1 VRFSLTFFP
10 MNEVRVV
17 RNGRYGIGQLVA
29 AALAMALPCAL
40 GGARL
45 YAEDFHYPLKPA
57 AAEHGPVYVADL
69 RLPGILVVKDGK
81 VDTYFAAS
89 KKLGTPLCR
98 IRSLAVDRDGKVL
111 AGDSSTREVY
121 RFDQPGKPTP
131 LIKGA
136 EAGIGIP
143 MSIAVDS
150 KGNIFVADL
159 ETHWIW
165 KLAPTGGTPKRF
177 AEVPA
182 PGGMTIDPQDR
193 LLVVSNGNDQLLRI
207 SPDAKIEVVVAGRP
221 FQHPNDVALSP
232 DGTVY
237 VSDGYAHSIFKV
249 AAGAKPQPWIN
260 GGPLVNPVGL
270 AWHDG
275 NLLVADPNPKAKN
288 GQVYKA
294 AAAGK
299 LSPLAGK

>member
-1 VRFSLTFFP
+1 VPFSLILFRLS
-10 MNEVRVV
+10 EVRVV
-17 RNGRYGIGQLVA
+17 RSSRYGVQQYVFA
-29 AALAMALPCAL
+29 AIALAAVF
-40 GGARL
+40 GGRL
-45 YAEDFHYPLKPA
+45 LQAEDFHYPLKPA

-69 RLPGILVVKDGK
+69 RLPGVLVVKDGK
-81 VDTYFAAS
+81 VDSYFVAS

-98 IRSLAVDRDGKVL
+98 VRSLAIDHDGKVL

-136 EAGIGIP
+136 QAGIGIP
-143 MSIAVDS
+143 ISLAVDS

-159 ETHWIW
+159 EVHWIW
-165 KLAPTGGTPKRF
+165 KLAPTGGAPQRF

-182 PGGMTIDPQDR
+182 PGGMAIDSHDR
-193 LLVVSNGNDQLLRI
+193 LWVISNGNDQLLRI

-221 FQHPNDVALSP
+221 FQHPNDVALGP
-232 DGTVY
+232 DETAY
-237 VSDGYAHSIFKV
+237 VSDGYAHTIWKV
-249 AAGAKPQPWIN
+249 VAGAKPQAWIS
-260 GGPLVNPVGL
+260 GAPLVNPGGL

-275 NLLVADPNPKAKN
+275 SLIIADPNPKAKT

-294 AAAGK
+294 DSAGK

>member
-1 VRFSLTFFP
+1 MRFSLIRLRLS
-10 MNEVRVV
+10 EVRVV
-17 RNGRYGIGQLVA
+17 RSGRCVVRQFVWGAFAI
-29 AALAMALPCAL
+29 ALAAAL

-45 YAEDFHYPLKPA
+45 QAEEFHYPLKPA

-81 VDTYFAAS
+81 IETYFAAS

-98 IRSLAVDRDGKVL
+98 IRSLAIDRDGKVL

-143 MSIAVDS
+143 MAIAVDS

-159 ETHWIW
+159 EVHWIW
-165 KLAPTGGTPKRF
+165 KLAPAGGAPKRF

-182 PGGMTIDPQDR
+182 PVGMTIDAHDR
-193 LLVVSNGNDQLLRI
+193 LWVVSNGNDQLLRI
-207 SPDAKIEVVVAGRP
+207 SPDAKIEVVVTGRP
-221 FQHPNDVALSP
+221 FQHPNDVALGP
-232 DGTVY
+232 DESAY
-237 VSDGYAHSIFKV
+237 VSDGYARTIWKV
-249 AAGAKPQPWIN
+249 TAGAKPQAWIS
-260 GGPLVNPVGL
+260 GPPLVNPVGL
-270 AWHDG
+270 AWHEG
-275 NLLVADPNPKAKN
+275 NLIIADPNPKAKT

-294 AAAGK
+294 DAAGK
-299 LSPLAGK
+299 LSPLALK

>member
-1 VRFSLTFFP
+1 MS
-10 MNEVRVV
+10 EVRIV
-17 RNGRYGIGQLVA
+17 RSGRYSVGQVVVGA
-29 AALAMALPCAL
+29 FAIALACAL
-40 GGARL
+40 GGTRL
-45 YAEDFHYPLKPA
+45 LAEDFHYPLKPA

-81 VDTYFAAS
+81 IDTYFAAS

-98 IRSLAVDRDGKVL
+98 VRSLAIDRDGKVL

-150 KGNIFVADL
+150 KGNIFIADI
-159 ETHWIW
+159 EVHWIW
-165 KLAPTGGTPKRF
+165 KLAPSGGAPQRF
-177 AEVPA
+177 VEVPA
-182 PGGMTIDPQDR
+182 PGGMAIDSQDR
-193 LLVVSNGNDQLLRI
+193 LWVISNGNDQLLRI
-207 SPDAKIEVVVAGRP
+207 SPEAKVEVVVAGRP
-221 FQHPNDVALSP
+221 FQHPNDVAIGP
-232 DGTVY
+232 DGTAY
-237 VSDGYAHSIFKV
+237 VSDGYAKTIFKV
-249 AAGAKPQPWIN
+249 AADGKPQAWIK
-260 GGPLVNPVGL
+260 GAPLINPGGL

-275 NLLVADPNPKAKN
+275 NLLIADPNPKAKT

-294 AAAGK
+294 DAAGK

>member
-1 VRFSLTFFP
+1 MLSGRS
-10 MNEVRVV
+10 RV
-17 RNGRYGIGQLVA
+17 GQFVSA
-29 AALAMALPCAL
+29 AFAIALAGAL

-45 YAEDFHYPLKPA
+45 QAEDFHYPLKPA
-57 AAEHGPVYVADL
+57 AAEHGTVYVADL

-81 VDTYFAAS
+81 IDTYFAAA

-98 IRSLAVDRDGKVL
+98 VRSLAIDRDGKVL
-111 AGDSSTREVY
+111 AGDTSTREVY

-136 EAGIGIP
+136 EAGIGMP
-143 MSIAVDS
+143 TAIAVDS

-159 ETHWIW
+159 EVHWIW
-165 KLAPTGGTPKRF
+165 KLAPTGGAPKHL
-177 AEVPA
+177 ADVQA

-193 LLVVSNGNDQLLRI
+193 LWVVSGGNDQLLRI
-207 SPDAKIEVVVAGRP
+207 SPDGKIETVVSGRP
-221 FQHPNDVALSP
+221 FQHPNDVALGP
-232 DGTVY
+232 DGTAY
-237 VSDGYAHSIFKV
+237 VSDGYAHTIWKV
-249 AAGAKPQPWIN
+249 AANAKPQAWIS
-260 GGPLVNPVGL
+260 GTQLVNPGGL

-275 NLLVADPNPKAKN
+275 NLIIADPNPKAKT

-294 AAAGK
+294 DAAGK